1 MQTLILTTTGRHSG
15 QPRPHAL
22 IYGRDGDDYLVVA
35 SRGGAPQHPAW
46 YLNLE
51 ANPKVEVQVKGD
63 KMRAHART
71 ATPEEKQKL
80 WPIMT
85 RVAGVRQ
92 LPGEDGARY
101 SRGHPRAIGNLSD
114 ATASVQSRLNR
125 SICPLATHSSRTLW
139 TGCGNHGA

>member
-1 MQTLILTTTGRHSG
+1 MVLYGQEHIDRYVATDGREGHDWQGTQTLILTTTGRRSG
-15 QPRPHAL
+15 QPRSHAL

-51 ANPKVEVQVKGD
+51 ANPEVEVQVKGD

-85 RVAGVRQ
+85 SEWPAYDSYQEKTDRDIPVVILEPSG
-92 LPGEDGARY
+92 
-101 SRGHPRAIGNLSD
+101 
-114 ATASVQSRLNR
+114 T
-125 SICPLATHSSRTLW
+125 
-139 TGCGNHGA
+139 

>member
-1 MQTLILTTTGRHSG
+1 MTLYGQEHIDRYVATDGREGHEWQGTHTLILTTAGRHSG

-22 IYGRDGDDYLVVA
+22 IYGRQGNDYLVVA

-51 ANPKVEVQVKGD
+51 ANPEVEVQVKGD
-63 KMRAHART
+63 KMRARARA

-85 RVAGVRQ
+85 REWPAYDDYQKKTDRDIPVVI
-92 LPGEDGARY
+92 LEP
-101 SRGHPRAIGNLSD
+101 H
-114 ATASVQSRLNR
+114 
-125 SICPLATHSSRTLW
+125 
-139 TGCGNHGA
+139 